1 MGYTGWVGGVIT
13 ALPVPPSEAPT
24 EQGPLIPAAALP
36 PTCLPRR
43 RCILRRRT
51 CRGWSL
57 QKEPGQPGV
66 PTPKGSLSR
75 QSVQVRSCPRSPSL
89 RRPGHPRGAGP
100 GRDSPA
106 RALLPAV
113 TMVAAPS
120 HILDRRGQ
128 RPHTREV
135 LAALRPVT
143 SRDHPVTS
151 RVLFQGHAGNVAPE
165 GSLQTSG
172 PISPSSRD
180 RRARRSSEDSP
191 QGTGWSA

>member
-1 MGYTGWVGGVIT
+1 MR
-13 ALPVPPSEAPT
+13 PPQNRVPSYL
-24 EQGPLIPAAALP
+24 QP
-36 PTCLPRR
+36 PFPQHACPRR
-43 RCILRRRT
+43 RCVLRRRT

-75 QSVQVRSCPRSPSL
+75 QSVRVRSCPRSPSL
-89 RRPGHPRGAGP
+89 RWPGHPRGAGP

-128 RPHTREV
+128 RPRTREV